1 MSTAFD
7 HTALE
12 VPPGA
17 GFRLRLNET
26 DLAIRSVDRA
36 LRGFGFSGFETQA
49 LVWLDGRL
57 DAARLRT
64 SLARLGRRHPIV
76 TSRLHEIEGES
87 RRSWVGGDGECLLH
101 ETTLADS
108 GERAVLDEAGRMLSV
123 PRDPREYDP
132 IRFHVLHAPDG
143 RDVFLMQ
150 YNHTLLDNNA
160 ALLLLSEIDR
170 PPAGDDGQVRQDG
183 QALIRAYLKRH
194 PREKRREALQRG
206 ILTWGQSTRGGAVM
220 LGKAADVPARTGELR
235 IVARS
240 LSEAASDGLRDWT
253 VGACGFPSLSMA
265 VLGSAFR
272 ALDRLAP
279 RERGPRAKFLAGIGL
294 DLGLRGKNGPI
305 FQNLMSLVPIHA
317 RAEELAD
324 RTALAQRLS
333 GQLREHLAQGI
344 DLGVLLMTAL
354 FNRRPRYSESFVEHG
369 LRHSY
374 SLWYAYF
381 GALDRLGTEFCGA
394 RIDNVF
400 YTGPSWSPIGLTLLV
415 NQYRGKLQLQA
426 TCALASVSQDLAEE
440 FLQLVAEDL
449 EGSGMPGHG
458 QV

>member
-1 MSTAFD
+1 MSTAYERP
-7 HTALE
+7 ALD

-36 LRGFGFSGFETQA
+36 LRVFGFSGFETQA

-57 DAARLRT
+57 DAARLRA

-76 TSRLHEIEGES
+76 TSRLREIEGES
-87 RRSWVGGDGECLLH
+87 RRFWIGGDGDECQLH

-108 GERAVLDEAGRMLSV
+108 GERAVLDEAGLMLSV
-123 PRDPREYDP
+123 PRDPREHDP
-132 IRFHVLHAPDG
+132 IRFHLLHAPDG

-160 ALLLLSEIDR
+160 ALLLLREIDG
-170 PPAGDDGQVRQDG
+170 PPAGDDGEVRQDG
-183 QALIRAYLKRH
+183 QALVRAYLKRH

-206 ILTWGQSTRGGAVM
+206 IQSWAQSTRGGAVM
-220 LGKAADVPARTGELR
+220 LGKPADVPARTGELR

-240 LSEAASDGLRDWT
+240 LSEAASGGLRDWS
-253 VGACGFPSLSMA
+253 VRACGFPSLSMA

-294 DLGLRGKNGPI
+294 DLGLRGKDGPI

-317 RAEELAD
+317 RAEELTD
-324 RTALAQRLS
+324 RTALVQQLS
-333 GQLREHLAQGI
+333 GQLREHLAQGV
-344 DLGVLLMTAL
+344 DLGMLLMTAL

-369 LRHSY
+369 LRYSY

-394 RIDNVF
+394 CIDNVY

-426 TCALASVSQDLAEE
+426 TCALASVSQSLAEE

-449 EGSGMPGHG
+449 EAG
-458 QV
+458 